1 MKTQTMKNPSFIQ
14 NRDSYIQRIEPFM
27 RKPII
32 KVMTG
37 QRRVGKSYLLL
48 QLIQKIKKEDPQA
61 HIIYINREDLQFDF
75 MTSAKELN
83 EYILSKHK
91 SGCLNYIFIDEIQDI
106 LEFEKALRSLLLDED
121 NDIYITGSNA
131 KMLSGELATYL
142 SGRYVEFTIYSL
154 SYPEF
159 LQFHKFADTDKSYDL
174 YTKYGGLPYLIH
186 LKLEDEIV
194 YEYLKSIYS
203 TIVYRDVV
211 SRYSVRNTEFL
222 EKLLQF
228 LADNIGSVFSAKSIS
243 DYLKSQKTK
252 LGVNQI
258 LTYVDYFSTAYIIHK
273 VNRYDIVG
281 KRVFEIGDKYYFEN
295 LGIRNTIVGFKPQDR
310 AKILENV
317 VYNHLLYKGY
327 AVKVGALGGQEVDFV
342 CEKGGE
348 KLYVQVALRLDE
360 EATLKREFGNLLKID
375 DNYPKIVITQ
385 DKFFGNSYDGVKH
398 LYIRDFLMAE

>member
-1 MKTQTMKNPSFIQ
+1 
-14 NRDSYIQRIEPFM
+14 
-27 RKPII
+27 
-32 KVMTG
+32 
-37 QRRVGKSYLLL
+37 
-48 QLIQKIKKEDPQA
+48 
-61 HIIYINREDLQFDF
+61 
-75 MTSAKELN
+75 
-83 EYILSKHK
+83 
-91 SGCLNYIFIDEIQDI
+91 
-106 LEFEKALRSLLLDED
+106 
-121 NDIYITGSNA
+121 
-131 KMLSGELATYL
+131 
-142 SGRYVEFTIYSL
+142 
-154 SYPEF
+154 
-159 LQFHKFADTDKSYDL
+159 
-174 YTKYGGLPYLIH
+174 
-186 LKLEDEIV
+186 
-194 YEYLKSIYS
+194 
-203 TIVYRDVV
+203 
-211 SRYSVRNTEFL
+211 
-222 EKLLQF
+222 
-228 LADNIGSVFSAKSIS
+228 IS